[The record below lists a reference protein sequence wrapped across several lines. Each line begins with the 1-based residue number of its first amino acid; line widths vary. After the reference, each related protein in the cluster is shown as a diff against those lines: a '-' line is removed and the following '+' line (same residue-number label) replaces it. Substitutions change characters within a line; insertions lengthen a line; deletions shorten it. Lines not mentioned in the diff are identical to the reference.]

1 MNRKI
6 RAIAACLLIISL
18 LTACGESA
26 QQPEAT
32 APVDSAAGTLPGTEL
47 GVRDAA
53 DDVFSLNYN
62 SSLSLNPYATT
73 DNKNL
78 LVTQLVCDNVFE
90 LDDDYNLTSRIVTN
104 WTVSAEGTWWTLTID
119 TSIPMHDGST
129 LTAADVAYSI
139 QLARNSAR
147 YSGRF
152 SNLYGVSSSGDD
164 TVNISTAKPDLQLL
178 YLLTVPVIK
187 YGSYSSSRPAAS
199 GPYMYVEGED
209 YLQAFD
215 GYAGEGALPVD
226 RVYLKEYT
234 ETEEIITAFED
245 SYIDLVVNDVSGK
258 SNLGYGGNTE
268 TRYFTTTNMH
278 YLGFNMSTP
287 FLSYQQFRYALQ
299 LAVDREY
306 AAETLMNGG
315 AVASSLP
322 VSPRSP
328 LYDSSLAS
336 ELQYDLEQP
345 ARLLDRTSVADQ
357 DNDGWREYIDM
368 SAIQE
373 IELDLIVC
381 SESAGKGDIAKQFS
395 DDLAS
400 IGIMVNVRELSWN
413 DYLYALQTGDFDIYY
428 AEVKLPANF
437 DLTNLLTQE
446 AGLNYGG
453 IDDENYATYIN
464 SYLAAGDTGRA
475 QACYEMLRYIAT
487 NAPIVPICFER
498 QQVITHRNAITGINP
513 TSSNVFFGIS
523 DWEINF

>member
-1 MNRKI
+1 MKRKI
-6 RAIAACLLIISL
+6 RAAAAILLMLCL
-18 LTACGESA
+18 LTACGQAAEPQS
-26 QQPEAT
+26 
-32 APVDSAAGTLPGTEL
+32 SAAPTPTPGILPGTEL

-90 LDDDYNLTSRIVTN
+90 LDDDYQLSSRIVTN

-139 QLARNSAR
+139 QLARNSER

-152 SNLYGVSSSGDD
+152 SNVYGISPSGTD
-164 TVNISTAKPDLQLL
+164 TVNISTARADLQLP

-187 YGSYSSSRPAAS
+187 YGSYSSSRPVAS

-209 YLQAFD
+209 YLEAFD
-215 GYAGEGALPVD
+215 AYAGGGSLPVD

-245 SYIDLVVNDVSGK
+245 AYIDLVVNDVSGK

-278 YLGFNMSTP
+278 YLAFNMESP
-287 FLSYQQFRYALQ
+287 FVSYQQFRYALS

-306 AAETLMNGG
+306 AADSLMNGG
-315 AVASSLP
+315 AVAAALP

-328 LYDSSLAS
+328 LYDSTRAAALRYDMEECAS
-336 ELQYDLEQP
+336 IFDS
-345 ARLLDRTSVADQ
+345 TSVTDH
-357 DNDGWREYIDM
+357 DNDGWREYVDM

-373 IELDLIVC
+373 IELDLVVC
-381 SESAGKGDIAKQFS
+381 SESAGKGDIAKKFAS
-395 DDLAS
+395 DLAD

-413 DYLYALQTGDFDIYY
+413 DYVNALNTKDFDIYY

-437 DLTNLLTQE
+437 DLTRLLTQE
-446 AGLNYGG
+446 GALNYGG
-453 IDDENYATYIN
+453 IDDENYATLIN
-464 SYLAAGDTGRA
+464 DYLKAGDASRQ
-475 QACYEMLRYIAT
+475 QACSSLLSYIAM

-498 QQVITHRNAITGINP
+498 QEVITHRNAITGLDP
-513 TSSNVFFGIS
+513 TSSNVFFGITG
-523 DWEINF
+523 WEINF

>member
-1 MNRKI
+1 MKRKI
-6 RAIAACLLIISL
+6 RAAAAILLMLCL
-18 LTACGESA
+18 LTACGQAAEPQSSG
-26 QQPEAT
+26 
-32 APVDSAAGTLPGTEL
+32 APTPTPGVLPGTEL

-90 LDDDYNLTSRIVTN
+90 LDDDYQLSSRIVTN

-139 QLARNSAR
+139 QLARNSER

-152 SNLYGVSSSGDD
+152 SNVYGISPSGTD
-164 TVNISTAKPDLQLL
+164 TVNISTARADLQLP

-187 YGSYSSSRPAAS
+187 YGSYSSSRPVAS
-199 GPYMYVEGED
+199 GPYMYMEGED
-209 YLQAFD
+209 YL
-215 GYAGEGALPVD
+215 AGGGSLPVD

-245 SYIDLVVNDVSGK
+245 AYIDLVVNDVSGK

-278 YLGFNMSTP
+278 YLAFNMESP
-287 FLSYQQFRYALQ
+287 FVSYQQFRYALS

-306 AAETLMNGG
+306 AADSLMNGG
-315 AVASSLP
+315 AVAAALP

-328 LYDSSLAS
+328 LYDSTRAAALR
-336 ELQYDLEQP
+336 YDMEEC
-345 ARLLDRTSVADQ
+345 AGIFDSTSVTDH
-357 DNDGWREYIDM
+357 DNDGWREYVDM

-373 IELDLIVC
+373 IELDLVVC
-381 SESAGKGDIAKQFS
+381 SESAGKGDIAKKFAS
-395 DDLAS
+395 DLAD

-413 DYLYALQTGDFDIYY
+413 DYVNALNTKDFDIYY

-437 DLTNLLTQE
+437 DLTRLLTQE
-446 AGLNYGG
+446 GALNYGG
-453 IDDENYATYIN
+453 IDDENYATLIN
-464 SYLAAGDTGRA
+464 DYLKAGDASRQ
-475 QACYEMLRYIAT
+475 QACSSLLSYIAM

-498 QQVITHRNAITGINP
+498 QEVITHRNAITGLDP
-513 TSSNVFFGIS
+513 TSSNVFFGITG
-523 DWEINF
+523 WEINF